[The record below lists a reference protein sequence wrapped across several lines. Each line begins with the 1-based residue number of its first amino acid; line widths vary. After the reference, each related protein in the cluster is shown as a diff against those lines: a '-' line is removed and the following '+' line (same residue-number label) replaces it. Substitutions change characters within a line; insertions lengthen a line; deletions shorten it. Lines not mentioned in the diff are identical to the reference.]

1 VIDSVVWCVIVCR
14 QAMYGMEDV
23 CVVCILERFA
33 IRDSAVILVSPKV
46 AETRLDWLQAE
57 QSLLGD
63 DVSEY

>member
-1 VIDSVVWCVIVCR
+1 
-14 QAMYGMEDV
+14 MEDV